1 MPFIGTPLDTRNTF
15 QSLQGKR
22 FSGDG
27 STTAFTLDI
36 APGSVFDIEVF
47 VENVRQDPNS
57 AYSISGTTLTFTGAP
72 PSGTN
77 NIYVVHQ
84 AKSVGTIDVPALGVS
99 TASIQADAI
108 TEAKIADD
116 AVESEHLNNNII
128 SGQTE
133 LAATPADTDEFLIS
147 DAGTI
152 KRIDYSYI
160 KAANTPA
167 FSARTSGS
175 INFGTSDSYKKV
187 AYSSED
193 YDTDSAF
200 DHSTNYRFTAP
211 SAGKYHITVMH
222 EQSGT
227 SSQAV
232 NYIIVLY
239 KNGSALRYYNPNP
252 SYGGNVSRYRAV
264 YSETHTLAQDD
275 YLEVYCNGGGFDLN
289 LGVFQGFKLI
299 GV

>member
-1 MPFIGTPLDTRNTF
+1 MSYIGTPIDTQNQF

-36 APGSVFDIEVF
+36 APSSVFDIEVF

-57 AYSISGTTLTFTGAP
+57 AYGISGTTLTFTGAP

-84 AKSVGTIDVPALGVS
+84 AKAVGTIDVPANGVVP
-99 TASIQADAI
+99 ASLA
-108 TEAKIADD
+108 
-116 AVESEHLNNNII
+116 SNII

-160 KAANTPA
+160 KASNTPA
-167 FSARTSGS
+167 FFVYKGDGTNQTISSNTYTKVEFSVES
-175 INFGTSDSYKKV
+175 I
-187 AYSSED
+187 
-193 YDTDSAF
+193 DTDSDFA
-200 DHSTNYRFTAP
+200 SNRFTP
-211 SAGKYHITVMH
+211 TKAGKYFLFANIALDASSSNY
-222 EQSGT
+222 ESGFV
-227 SSQAV
+227 S
-232 NYIIVLY
+232 IY
-239 KNGSALRYYNPNP
+239 KNGSQLYEVTNQQTNNNANHI
-252 SYGGNVSRYRAV
+252 NVFIQIVEDANGS
-264 YSETHTLAQDD
+264 SD
-275 YLEVYCNGGGFDLN
+275 YFEVFAKCTDSSGSPAINAGGGARRTTF
-289 LGVFQGFKLI
+289 GGYKLI